1 MDTRLAG
8 ETLAGLIA
16 EIDSQITAYSWNPDS
31 VTTPCVFPKEW
42 ERDFTADIVMLGGG
56 AAQVDFTVWLL
67 VARADDK
74 SGQAQLQSYADDVP
88 DAVYADATLAGQVSD
103 LQVTSIRAAG
113 LQEYA
118 GTDYLALEV
127 IVRCYG

>member
-16 EIDSQITAYSWNPDS
+16 EIDGQITAYSWNPDS
-31 VTTPCVFPKEW
+31 VVTPCVFPKEW
-42 ERDFTADIVMLGGG
+42 EKDFTADVVMLGGD
-56 AAQVDFTVWLL
+56 AALVEFTVWLL

-74 SGQAQLQSYADDVP
+74 SGQAQLQSYADDAL
-88 DAVYADATLAGQVSD
+88 DAIYTDSTLAGQVSD
-103 LQVTSIRAAG
+103 LQVTSLRAAG

-118 GTDYLALEV
+118 GTDYLTLEV